1 MEMKNGC
8 INSLA
13 AMLLL
18 LLPLTLFA
26 EGEIYKVVDKDGNVT
41 YTDQRP
47 NSDAQP
53 MDLPPLSVIQT
64 DIQTP
69 AVPAEGALAAET
81 AATPLTVAELRKQF
95 SDFRITRPAPEETF
109 WGTENTVVVTWE
121 SKQPIPPEFRVV
133 VFVDGES
140 QPATGGAVN
149 LTLDRGEHKVFAELR
164 DDRNRRI
171 VSTQPV
177 TFFVQQHSVNRSR
190 PGG

>member
-1 MEMKNGC
+1 MEMKNGW
-8 INSLA
+8 INSVT

-18 LLPLTLFA
+18 LLPLALYA
-26 EGEIYKVVDKDGNVT
+26 QGDIYKVVDKDGNVT

-47 NSDAQP
+47 NADAQP

-69 AVPAEGALAAET
+69 EVPALDPLAAEDP
-81 AATPLTVAELRKQF
+81 AASPTPGDLRRQF

-109 WGTENTVVVTWE
+109 WGTENSVIVTWE
-121 SKQPIPPEFRVV
+121 SSQPIPPELKVV
-133 VFVDGES
+133 VFVDGQLRQAS
-140 QPATGGAVN
+140 GGAMN
-149 LTLDRGEHKVFAELR
+149 LTLDRGEHKVYAELR
-164 DDRNRRI
+164 DARNRRI
-171 VSTQPV
+171 VSTEPV

>member
-1 MEMKNGC
+1 MKNGW
-8 INSLA
+8 INSVT

-18 LLPLTLFA
+18 LLPLALYA
-26 EGEIYKVVDKDGNVT
+26 QGDIYKVVDKDGNVT

-47 NSDAQP
+47 NADAQP

-69 AVPAEGALAAET
+69 EVPALDPLAAEDP
-81 AATPLTVAELRKQF
+81 AASPTPGDLRRQF

-109 WGTENTVVVTWE
+109 WGTENSVIVTWE
-121 SKQPIPPEFRVV
+121 SSQPIPPELKVV

-140 QPATGGAVN
+140 RQASGGAMS
-149 LTLDRGEHKVFAELR
+149 LTLDRGEHKVYAELR
-164 DDRNRRI
+164 DARNRRI
-171 VSTQPV
+171 VSTEPV